1 MVNTLH
7 SFIKKKTKEKNCSG
21 QDHSWTSLP
30 APLFKHG
37 LLWCEANEDG
47 MWNCKKRKRS
57 GQPSS
62 QYNTSA
68 FVHKCWPRKIEH
80 HGVTCQSF
88 LNQTAKI
95 KSWQPNLRY
104 CQGKSGSGSEIFCHY
119 LRTCL
124 LQSRAY
130 SQRAHS
136 YVGAISPV
144 FKLHL
149 TPH

>member
-1 MVNTLH
+1 MVRTIRGLVCQLPSLNTAF
-7 SFIKKKTKEKNCSG
+7 SDVRQMKTE
-21 QDHSWTSLP
+21 
-30 APLFKHG
+30 
-37 LLWCEANEDG
+37 CETVRRGNFLV
-47 MWNCKKRKRS
+47 NS
-57 GQPSS
+57 SS

-104 CQGKSGSGSEIFCHY
+104 CQGKSGSGSEIFCDY